1 MVEEIKADGH
11 PNKKFD
17 KVSYRLGPSSDAALL
32 NTGYESFGSRNETI
46 EKIMKALEDSTVNI
60 VGVYG
65 AGGMGKTTLVKEV
78 ANKAREKKL
87 FNMVVM
93 ANVTRIPDIEKIQGQ
108 IAEMLGMRLEEE
120 SEIVRADRI
129 RKRLMKEKESTL
141 IILDDLW
148 DGLNLNILGIPRS
161 EDDDGSQQD
170 VNDLSDFGYHKMEK
184 EVFSADFHTMKKDKL
199 AVDFNTMK
207 KGKLSVDSNMIK
219 KEKLSGDH
227 KGCKILLTSRS
238 KEVICN
244 KMDVQ
249 ERSTFSVGVLD
260 ENEAKSF
267 LKKLAG
273 IHAQSFDF
281 DEKVIE
287 IAKMCDGFP
296 MALVSIGRALKNK
309 SSFVWQDVC
318 QQIKRQSFTEG
329 HESIEFSVKLSYK
342 HLKNEQLKHIFLLC
356 ARMGHDALIMNL
368 VDF

>member
-1 MVEEIKADGH
+1 MK
-11 PNKKFD
+11 
-17 KVSYRLGPSSDAALL
+17 
-32 NTGYESFGSRNETI
+32 
-46 EKIMKALEDSTVNI
+46 KIMKALEDSTVNI

-65 AGGMGKTTLVKEV
+65 AGGVGKTTLVKEV

-93 ANVTRIPDIEKIQGQ
+93 ANVTRIPDREKIQGQ

-129 RKRLMKEKESTL
+129 RKRLMKEKENTL

-238 KEVICN
+238 
-244 KMDVQ
+244 
-249 ERSTFSVGVLD
+249 
-260 ENEAKSF
+260 
-267 LKKLAG
+267 
-273 IHAQSFDF
+273 
-281 DEKVIE
+281 
-287 IAKMCDGFP
+287 
-296 MALVSIGRALKNK
+296 
-309 SSFVWQDVC
+309 
-318 QQIKRQSFTEG
+318 RQS
-329 HESIEFSVKLSYK
+329 
-342 HLKNEQLKHIFLLC
+342 N
-356 ARMGHDALIMNL
+356 
-368 VDF
+368 